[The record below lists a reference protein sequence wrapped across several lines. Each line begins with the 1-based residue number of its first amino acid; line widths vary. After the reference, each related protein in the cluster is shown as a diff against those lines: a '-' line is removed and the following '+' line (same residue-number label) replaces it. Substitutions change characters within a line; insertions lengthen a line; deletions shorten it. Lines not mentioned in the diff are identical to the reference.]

1 MARRGKREIDTTAS
15 DTAFEKRQDAFDKA
29 IQAFANL
36 GAQRSVLP
44 LVSDD
49 ESTADGLSDLGLGLE
64 SKALEAAIELL
75 DAEYRYGDALDAED
89 KVRIARPKSAPNGL
103 LELET

>member
-1 MARRGKREIDTTAS
+1 MARRAKREMETAAS
-15 DTAFEKRQDAFDKA
+15 DLAFEKRQDAFDRA

-75 DAEYRYGDALDAED
+75 DAEYHYGDALDAED
-89 KVRIARPKSAPNGL
+89 KVRIGRPKSAAKGL